1 MGLLQRLFGATRD
14 AITLPNFVPGSKAV
28 EVSTT
33 MLHEVIDRG
42 SAGPDGTNRGRLVT
56 LFARG
61 YLFGFSD
68 ACIHRFGV
76 FDEIESLALITVVH
90 TKMFGGPVGWLLV
103 QDALREQCHAEFG
116 RGQTAGADDFL
127 RWLSDRLNTPR
138 TLTNH
143 LLESDEAPCSIA
155 ASASLDT
162 TLPRGHIRQPT
173 SH

>member
-1 MGLLQRLFGATRD
+1 MGLLSRLFGTDRD
-14 AITLPNFVPGSKAV
+14 SITLPNFVPGSKAV

-33 MLHEVIDRG
+33 MLRKVIDRG
-42 SAGPDGTNRGRLVT
+42 SAGPDGPNRGRLAT

-61 YLFGFSD
+61 YLFGFSES
-68 ACIHRFGV
+68 CIQRFGV
-76 FDEIESLALITVVH
+76 FGEIESLALITVVH
-90 TKMFGGPVGWLLV
+90 TTMFGGPAGWLLV

-116 RGQTAGADDFL
+116 RGQAAGAGDFL

-143 LLESDEAPCSIA
+143 LLENDEASCAIA

-162 TLPRGHIRQPT
+162 KLPPGPIRQPT